1 MKVYLAIKYHPDN
14 QNRELIQNISAA
26 LAKHGFETLCIARD
40 VEQWGQIH
48 FTSTELMQRSFAEID
63 TSDLVVI
70 ELTEKGVGVGIE
82 AGYACARGIPIVTIA
97 RQGADISAT
106 LQGISQNL
114 FLYED
119 FDGLAQFFCQ
129 FKPEKFKNEM
139 KHLAQQVAAA
149 WTAPQSGP
157 ELISEQRR

>member
-1 MKVYLAIKYHPDN
+1 MKAYLAIKYHSDN
-14 QNRELIQNISAA
+14 QNRKLIQSISAA
-26 LAKHGFETLCIARD
+26 LGKSGFETVCIARD

-48 FTSTELMQRSFAEID
+48 FTSTELMQHSFAEID
-63 TSDLVVI
+63 TSDLIVV

-82 AGYACARGIPIVTIA
+82 AGYAYAKGIPLVTIA
-97 RQGADISAT
+97 RKGSDISAT
-106 LQGISQNL
+106 LQGISQKL

-119 FDGLAQFFCQ
+119 FDDLVQFFCQ
-129 FKPEKFKNEM
+129 FKYEKFENEL
-139 KHLAQQVAAA
+139 KHLAQQIASA